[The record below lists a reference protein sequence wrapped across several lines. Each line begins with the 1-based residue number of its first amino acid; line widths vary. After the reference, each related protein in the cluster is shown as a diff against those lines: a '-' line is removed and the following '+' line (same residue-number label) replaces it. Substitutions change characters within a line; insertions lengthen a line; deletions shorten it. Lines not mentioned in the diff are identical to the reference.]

1 MAESPSRLAKSASAA
16 WAPRERARAVV
27 ATPASGELGAAL
39 GSLAAG
45 GGNRAVSGLLT
56 GGTPLPPQVL
66 ADMESRF
73 GQSFSDVRIHDDA
86 QAHASAA
93 RMHAKAYTHGYDI
106 VFSANR
112 FAPHAGPGK
121 RLLAH
126 ELAHVVQQ
134 RRGGS
139 APASDSLGEHEV
151 SARQAAD
158 GVMQGNAPIAVQG
171 STGIGVAREAED
183 GGVRGFMLERA
194 KRALADALIGSI
206 GLPPAGT
213 RLAAAV
219 ARGMGEQMAHE
230 LISDGKG
237 AILLGH
243 VAAMGPADV
252 AQLVKGYYVGLVE
265 GLVSPVT
272 DLFGLAVFGE
282 RMEGMAED
290 LALSAFGARS
300 ELVTDL
306 RSLLGEAATVKK
318 SLRKVWGKVK
328 EDPVAALNTLLSLP
342 DAIGDLAE
350 KKAYQLGKQGGS
362 SIVASIGAPWSK
374 DKKEEEP
381 KPSLVTSPFAW
392 VESKAKSA
400 EDWVLD
406 TPWSQIGSKAGYAI
420 GFVAIQVVLFAFTE
434 GIGNAIE
441 EVGVALGKVGN
452 ALGRLSKLV
461 GTAAG
466 RVAELVTA
474 VGKGIAFV
482 EEAIALLA
490 GKALKPL
497 EKFLEPILE
506 PLGNF
511 FKSLRTFLR
520 RLFGVAEKEGTQI
533 VDAAAGKAGSL
544 ADDSARLGSKAGSPP
559 GKPPEAHAPSA
570 KPKSHVAGA
579 TDEEKLGSTVA
590 KDQRRPGQTS
600 ADRKPPARSG
610 GKPASASGEA
620 DQAGKPPAPTQSQP
634 PPKKGPGTSRGA
646 GKKKATG
653 GGKSE
658 SATPAGDARTAARP
672 AAVKKGTAPR
682 GTSPAKKSP
691 RIKDPHG
698 MRPDA
703 TNFDRQ
709 TAGAGG
715 IDEIGFL
722 KDPDGRYAVK
732 IKGKLQEG
740 LYRGKG
746 KAPPNKIKA
755 PNYNR
760 SGKFVSNK
768 EAGLTADWENAHL
781 WGPGFGDEAAAGM
794 MKAPRSVNQWY
805 QNEGIEGWARDLRKA
820 ADELPKVAGKGAEV
834 ELEATA
840 IAWDLHGNAWQP
852 KTQVDFLKRA
862 EYRVKLTT
870 PTGEAASVRVTIDVA
885 PPPGTKVVISFD
897 PPNVTNPAD
906 LLKIVKGTKTK

>member
-16 WAPRERARAVV
+16 SAPRERARAVV

-194 KRALADALIGSI
+194 KRALADALISSI

-230 LISDGKG
+230 LINDGKG

-362 SIVASIGAPWSK
+362 SIVASIEAPWSK

-544 ADDSARLGSKAGSPP
+544 ADDSTKLAPKPGEPLHPGPDVHGPAAKPKAGASDAGAATAEKKFGANKPAAKSETPEPKKTSGTSSGKGQSKTP
-559 GKPPEAHAPSA
+559 GAGETEGSA
-570 KPKSHVAGA
+570 KP
-579 TDEEKLGSTVA
+579 
-590 KDQRRPGQTS
+590 
-600 ADRKPPARSG
+600 
-610 GKPASASGEA
+610 
-620 DQAGKPPAPTQSQP
+620 
-634 PPKKGPGTSRGA
+634 
-646 GKKKATG
+646 
-653 GGKSE
+653 
-658 SATPAGDARTAARP
+658 
-672 AAVKKGTAPR
+672 
-682 GTSPAKKSP
+682 PAKK
-691 RIKDPHG
+691 
-698 MRPDA
+698 A
-703 TNFDRQ
+703 Q
-709 TAGAGG
+709 TAKKQGG
-715 IDEIGFL
+715 E
-722 KDPDGRYAVK
+722 
-732 IKGKLQEG
+732 GK
-740 LYRGKG
+740 
-746 KAPPNKIKA
+746 
-755 PNYNR
+755 
-760 SGKFVSNK
+760 
-768 EAGLTADWENAHL
+768 
-781 WGPGFGDEAAAGM
+781 
-794 MKAPRSVNQWY
+794 
-805 QNEGIEGWARDLRKA
+805 
-820 ADELPKVAGKGAEV
+820 KVAGKGSDSSAGAAPKKKAVGTGQPKPKRPQKTDVAKKTLDERIADAEQDLQASRTKTRDYFDERAKAGRSRKGGPKKGIDNAKERIWMLKRQKAYPKRQILENCEIKGMRGPDGKFKATPKIAGAGREPDFIEIDNGKAMMGELKSEWEFDKSLAGGPGTAKGGKTSVAGSSKMGGQFDAEDKVLNAARNAKGKVVVSGYDLRTGKPV
-834 ELEATA
+834 ELEFAPDQIDRGIFSSTA
-840 IAWDLHGNAWQP
+840 GWG
-852 KTQVDFLKRA
+852 
-862 EYRVKLTT
+862 
-870 PTGEAASVRVTIDVA
+870 
-885 PPPGTKVVISFD
+885 PGTEW
-897 PPNVTNPAD
+897 TN
-906 LLKIVKGTKTK
+906 